1 MQCCYIGKMKKIEDN
16 IVRLLKL
23 FERELPRYRPILN
36 QNNFHIFYIIK
47 KKKFSNGFDVK
58 ILFEIKNEDFW
69 KVYAHQPRKMKR
81 QIRTYT
87 EHFSFSDFSILKP
100 IEFSQTISPVPS
112 IKERI
117 TFEYFGHI
125 SEFDFQ

>member
-1 MQCCYIGKMKKIEDN
+1 MKKIEAN
-16 IVRLLKL
+16 IIRLLEL

-36 QNNFHIFYIIK
+36 QENIHTRYIIK
-47 KKKFSNGFDVK
+47 KKKFSNDFDVK
-58 ILFEIKNEDFW
+58 ILFQIKKEEFW
-69 KVYAHQPRKMKR
+69 KLYSYRPRQMKR
-81 QIRTYT
+81 EIRTFT
-87 EHFSFSDFSILKP
+87 ELFSFSDFSILKP

-125 SEFDFQ
+125 SEFDFI